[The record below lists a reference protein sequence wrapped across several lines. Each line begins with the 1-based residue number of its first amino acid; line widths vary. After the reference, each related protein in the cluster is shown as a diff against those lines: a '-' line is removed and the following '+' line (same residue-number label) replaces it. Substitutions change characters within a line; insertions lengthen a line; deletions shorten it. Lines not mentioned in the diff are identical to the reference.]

1 MIDYDRLKAH
11 AFEPVIQRYDA
22 RDCML
27 YALGLNLGQ
36 DPLDLAELAYVAQTP
51 PRPVVS
57 MPMTLGRIGAW
68 MRAPEVGID
77 YRRIMVGE
85 VELRLHAPLSP
96 QAEIIS
102 RHEVVSVTDKGEGRG
117 ALVGVNR
124 RISDRASGMLFAEYH
139 QLTFCRADGGFA
151 KDGRHDILLASPV
164 WSRPARPA
172 DLVRVLPTSPRQAL
186 IYRLSGDLN
195 PLHSDPKAAQAAG
208 FARPVLH
215 GLATM
220 GMAAHALE
228 RAAAD
233 EGLRLSRIAARL
245 SAPVLPGQVLTLHA
259 WREGQEI
266 RFEMQNGDGVIVLAQ
281 GRAALACAFLSHSN
295 VSEIPHDA

>member
-11 AFEPVIQRYDA
+11 VFEPVVQRYDA

-36 DPLDLAELAYVAQTP
+36 DPLDPADLEHVAMVP

-68 MRAPEVGID
+68 MRDPAVGID

-85 VELRLHAPLSP
+85 VALRLHAPLP
-96 QAEIIS
+96 PEAEIAS
-102 RHEVVSVTDKGEGRG
+102 RHAVVSVTDKGEGRG

-124 RISDRASGMLFAEYH
+124 RITDRASGLLLAEYH

-151 KDGRHDILLASPV
+151 KDGRHDALPATAP
-164 WSRPARPA
+164 WQRPASAP

-186 IYRLSGDLN
+186 IYRLSGDMN

-208 FARPVLH
+208 FARPILH
-215 GLATM
+215 GLSTM
-220 GMAAHALE
+220 GMAAHALD
-228 RAAAD
+228 RAAAQ
-233 EGLRLSRIAARL
+233 EGLRLGEISARL
-245 SAPVLPGQVLTLHA
+245 SAPVIPGQILTLQA
-259 WREGQEI
+259 WRAGRDI
-266 RFEMQNGDGVIVLAQ
+266 LFEMQNPEGVVVLAQ
-281 GRAALACAFLSHSN
+281 GRAAFAASFLSHSN
-295 VSEIPHDA
+295 LSEIAHDA